1 MPWCN
6 CDNNN
11 DLYNVEV
18 DQYTKDIRCSRC
30 GSRRSD
36 TDVVI
41 LLLHEVEELKNTIK
55 ILDLTISEMKREKE
69 EREDIEFLKEIEKEN
84 EEIQALKNIEK
95 GTERFSIMDL

>member
-1 MPWCN
+1 MPLCN

-41 LLLHEVEELKNTIK
+41 LLLHEVEELKYN
-55 ILDLTISEMKREKE
+55 LDMLKNEAEELKREKV
-69 EREDIEFLKEIEKEN
+69 EKEN